1 MGGRGSGVGGWGG
14 QLTPQHSD
22 RYDNYSGK
30 RQYIC
35 LTNRVT
41 ERNKYPSTEE
51 IHFGWSNKG
60 HVNRSKNYGQK
71 IGSAIVHYYLMC

>member
-1 MGGRGSGVGGWGG
+1 MWHMHIGVRDEGSGVGGLGSGVWGG

-41 ERNKYPSTEE
+41 ERNKYPST
-51 IHFGWSNKG
+51 
-60 HVNRSKNYGQK
+60 
-71 IGSAIVHYYLMC
+71 

>member
-1 MGGRGSGVGGWGG
+1 MWHMHIGVRDGGSGSGSGVGGRGVGGGG

-41 ERNKYPSTEE
+41 ERNKYPST
-51 IHFGWSNKG
+51 
-60 HVNRSKNYGQK
+60 
-71 IGSAIVHYYLMC
+71 

>member
-1 MGGRGSGVGGWGG
+1 MEDYTICSVLEQHVAYAHRRTGWGVGGRGGGGG

-41 ERNKYPSTEE
+41 ERNKYPST
-51 IHFGWSNKG
+51 
-60 HVNRSKNYGQK
+60 
-71 IGSAIVHYYLMC
+71 

>member
-1 MGGRGSGVGGWGG
+1 MHIGVRDGGSGVGGRGSGGGG

-41 ERNKYPSTEE
+41 ERNKYPST
-51 IHFGWSNKG
+51 
-60 HVNRSKNYGQK
+60 
-71 IGSAIVHYYLMC
+71 

>member
-1 MGGRGSGVGGWGG
+1 MWHMHIGVRDEGSGVGGRGSGVWGGG

-41 ERNKYPSTEE
+41 ERNKYPST
-51 IHFGWSNKG
+51 
-60 HVNRSKNYGQK
+60 
-71 IGSAIVHYYLMC
+71 

>member
-1 MGGRGSGVGGWGG
+1 MWHMHIGVRDGGSGVGGRGWGAVD
-14 QLTPQHSD
+14 PQHSD

-41 ERNKYPSTEE
+41 ERNKYPST
-51 IHFGWSNKG
+51 
-60 HVNRSKNYGQK
+60 
-71 IGSAIVHYYLMC
+71 